1 MSDPTAS
8 YRKVFYDLRPAK
20 QVERRMIIDTLQ
32 ILSEGGFRIR
42 DYQYT
47 GMGSTYFVDF
57 VLLYRL
63 LGLTRLLSV
72 EYDKRITKRVEFNKP
87 FADIEIKMDT
97 IGTVI
102 QSLDIDTKQ
111 ILWLDYDSKLQAY
124 MLSDLIAAATRLA
137 VGSILLITVDVNPP
151 NDEGP
156 PSWREYFDEVA
167 GDLVPFGVTNEDF
180 ALSELAVTTARIL
193 FNAISN
199 GIAGRNSVRFEYLFN
214 FDYSDGHRMLTIGGM
229 LASPREANMVRGCDF
244 STATYLRRSVD
255 DRPYEIRVPRIT
267 RKERLYLDHHMPSAS
282 DWSPADFELS
292 DEDVASYRNVYR
304 YYPAYAELLL

>member
-1 MSDPTAS
+1 MTEATAS

-20 QVERRMIIDTLQ
+20 QIERRMIIDSLQ

-47 GMGSTYFVDF
+47 GMGSIYFVDF
-57 VLLYRL
+57 LLLYRI

-72 EYDKRITKRVEFNKP
+72 EYDKRIAKRVEFNKP
-87 FADIEIKMDT
+87 FADIDIKIDK

-102 QSLDIDTKQ
+102 QNLDIDTKQ
-111 ILWLDYDSKLQAY
+111 ILWLDYDSRLQKY

-151 NDEGP
+151 NDDGP
-156 PSWREYFDEVA
+156 ASWRKYFDDVA
-167 GDLVPFGVTNEDF
+167 GDLVPFGVTDEDF
-180 ALSELAVTTARIL
+180 ALSELAVTNARIL
-193 FNAISN
+193 VNAIRN
-199 GIAGRNSVRFEYLFN
+199 GIADRTRVRFESLFN

-229 LASPREANMVRGCDF
+229 LAGPMEQNMIRGCDF
-244 STATYLRRSVD
+244 SAATYLRRSVD

-267 RKERLYLDHHMPSAS
+267 RKERLYLDHHMPSAT
-282 DWSPADFELS
+282 DWSPIDFELT

-304 YYPAYAELLL
+304 FYPAYAELLL